1 MLVRDKETGRFL
13 SKAESEKII
22 KAKKEAYDK
31 KLQDFYSRDTKKKVE
46 KQKSKVSIL
55 MGILIFLLFVL
66 AGLVIAVTLQACEA
80 PRSATMCISN
90 NSWVKCPTGVEP
102 GTDVSDFK
110 RTKVNIK

>member
-31 KLQDFYSRDTKKKVE
+31 QVQELHKKETKKQVN
-46 KQKSKVSIL
+46 KQKSKVNIL
-55 MGILIFLLFVL
+55 KCILYALLVIL
-66 AGLVIAVTLQACEA
+66 VGLVITVALQACEA
-80 PRSATMCISN
+80 PRSATMCINN
-90 NSWVKCPTGVEP
+90 NSWVKCPAGVEP

-110 RTKVNIK
+110 RTKANIE